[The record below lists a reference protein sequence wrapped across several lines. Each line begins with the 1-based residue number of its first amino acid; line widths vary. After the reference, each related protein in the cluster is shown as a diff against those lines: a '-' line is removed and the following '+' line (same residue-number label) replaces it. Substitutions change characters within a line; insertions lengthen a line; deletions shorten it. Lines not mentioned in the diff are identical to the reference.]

1 VNWLGRLVAIPGPF
15 QPSIGQAPGYNRPSS
30 MILGILNLPALDLV
44 WRALL
49 FLALGGSF
57 TSTIYLVMTLAA
69 TARHLRRARSAQAAA
84 TAIPSASLPPVTIFK
99 PIHGLEE
106 QLPANLESF
115 FQLDYPD
122 YEVVFGAR
130 DADNPAV
137 KVAEEIRARNPH
149 VPSRMILSGPPA
161 WPSAKVFSLDKMI
174 AASSRSYFIISDSD
188 VRVAPDFLRNTIPPL
203 LDRSIGLVTCM
214 YRGIPASDFWS
225 RLEALGLSVEM
236 SSGVMVADMIEGMRF
251 ALGPAMAVR
260 RDAID
265 AIGGIAAVADYYSDD
280 FELGN
285 RIWAK
290 NYKVVLSHHIV
301 RNVLTSRSL
310 LRTLG
315 DQLRWMKSTRYSR
328 PAGHAG
334 SALTYAVPFGI
345 LGLIAGGALHRWP
358 LAIGLFAFACLN
370 RMIQSVVVG
379 WTVAHDPRAVRSCWL
394 YPLRD
399 LFGFVAWTISYTS
412 RNFYWRGETYRF
424 GKGGRISPLQRSGT
438 RP

>member
-1 VNWLGRLVAIPGPF
+1 MIPGVLIV
-15 QPSIGQAPGYNRPSS
+15 QGV
-30 MILGILNLPALDLV
+30 DVV

-49 FLALGGSF
+49 LLALAGSF
-57 TSTIYLVMTLAA
+57 TSTVYLAMTLAA
-69 TARHLRRARSAQAAA
+69 TARHLRRARAAQSAA
-84 TAIPSASLPPVTIFK
+84 TATPTDSLPPVTIFK
-99 PIHGLEE
+99 PVHGMEE
-106 QLPANLESF
+106 QLAANLESF
-115 FQLDYPD
+115 FQQDYPD
-122 YEVVFGAR
+122 YEVIFGAR

-137 KVAEEIRARNPH
+137 KIAEEIRGRYPH
-149 VPSRMILSGPPA
+149 VPSRVVISGPPA
-161 WPSAKVFSLDKMI
+161 WPNAKVYSLDKMI
-174 AASSRSYFIISDSD
+174 AASLRAYFIISDSD
-188 VRVAPDFLRNTIPPL
+188 VQVAPDFLRNTIPPL
-203 LDRSIGLVTCM
+203 LEPAVGLVTCM
-214 YRGIPASDFWS
+214 YRGIRASDFWS
-225 RLEALGLSVEM
+225 GLEALGLSVEM
-236 SSGVMVADMIEGMRF
+236 SSGVMVADMMEGMRF

-290 NYKVVLSHHIV
+290 NYKVILSHHIV

-334 SALTYAVPFGI
+334 TGLTYALPFGI
-345 LGLIAGGALHRWP
+345 LGLIAGAALGHWK
-358 LAIGLFAFACLN
+358 LGLGLFAFACLN

-379 WTVAHDPRAVRSCWL
+379 WGVARDPQAVRFCWL

-399 LFGFVAWTISYTS
+399 LFGFVAWAISYTS
-412 RNFYWRGETYRF
+412 RDFYWRGETYRF
-424 GKGGRISPLQRSGT
+424 GKGGRIAPLQRASAGSK
-438 RP
+438 